1 MRDGVKFHDGSDF
14 DADAAIWNLEKV
26 LVRES
31 AQFDPKQSAQ
41 VRPRLPSIASFAK
54 IDAKTIS
61 ITTKEPDALFLYQ
74 LPWFLISSPTQ
85 FEKMGKDWDK
95 VALQPSGTGPFKLAS
110 LTPRQRADLVKRA
123 LLNSLFVSIST
134 VILGVGV
141 NSLAGFAFAVFEFRF
156 KKALFIL
163 VLLSFMMPFE
173 SIVIP
178 LYSLMRGLGWT
189 DTYAALILPDVAG
202 GLIIFLFYQFFR
214 GIPREIYEAARVDGA
229 SWWQIYYNMTMPLS
243 GPTVATA
250 SLMMFI
256 HQWDAFFW
264 PLVATSSEKLAVIQ
278 VAIARNMTLEQANW
292 GAFFA
297 SASMAVLVAMVPFF
311 LLQRHYVKIVITSSD
326 R

>member
-1 MRDGVKFHDGSDF
+1 MKRPLAG
-14 DADAAIWNLEKV
+14 ALRYAALIT
-26 LVRES
+26 
-31 AQFDPKQSAQ
+31 
-41 VRPRLPSIASFAK
+41 IA
-54 IDAKTIS
+54 
-61 ITTKEPDALFLYQ
+61 LL
-74 LPWFLISSPTQ
+74 L
-85 FEKMGKDWDK
+85 
-95 VALQPSGTGPFKLAS
+95 
-110 LTPRQRADLVKRA
+110 LTPIYWLIMSSLRPAEHIFRFSGSFSIETLIPFAVTFENYTQALEGNVGRA

-134 VILGVGV
+134 VLLGVVV

-229 SWWQIYYNMTMPLS
+229 SWWQIYYKMTMPLS

-264 PLVATSSEKLAVIQ
+264 PLVATSSERLAVIQ

-311 LLQRHYVKIVITSSD
+311 LLQRHYVKIVITNAD